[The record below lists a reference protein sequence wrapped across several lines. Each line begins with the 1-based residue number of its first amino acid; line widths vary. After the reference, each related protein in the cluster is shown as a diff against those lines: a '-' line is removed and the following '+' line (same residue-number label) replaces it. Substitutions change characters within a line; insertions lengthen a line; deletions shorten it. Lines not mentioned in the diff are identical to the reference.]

1 VVLDAFW
8 EGSSYAWSENVDGE
22 LVNDSAITVTSAPLS
37 DQSAPL
43 SDQTGALSDQS
54 SVETYTV
61 TITNPP
67 CVRTLSTTVI
77 FLSEDSCGNTCAFS
91 VPNVFTPN
99 QDGVNDAFRIL
110 NTCESQT
117 FRFSIYNRWGTL
129 VHSGTEFIAY
139 WDGTSNGAYV
149 NSGVYFLIIEYTDS
163 ADQEKTVKAAVSV
176 LR

>member
-1 VVLDAFW
+1 L
-8 EGSSYAWSENVDGE
+8 
-22 LVNDSAITVTSAPLS
+22 NDSAITVTSAPLS
-37 DQSAPL
+37 DQSGSL
-43 SDQTGALSDQS
+43 SDQTGT
-54 SVETYTV
+54 ETYTV

-99 QDGVNDAFRIL
+99 QDGVNDAFRIT
-110 NTCESQT
+110 NSCESQS

-129 VHSGTEFIAY
+129 VHSGAESIAY
-139 WDGTSNGAYV
+139 WDGTSNGAFV
-149 NSGVYFLIIEYTDS
+149 NSGVYFVIIEYTES
-163 ADQEKTVKAAVSV
+163 AGQEKTVKATVSV